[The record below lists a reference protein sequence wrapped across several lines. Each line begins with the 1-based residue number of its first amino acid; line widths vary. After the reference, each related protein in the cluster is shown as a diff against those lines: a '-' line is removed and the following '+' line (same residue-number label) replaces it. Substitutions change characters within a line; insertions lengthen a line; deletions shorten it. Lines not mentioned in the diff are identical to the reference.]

1 MKKNILIVDD
11 EPYIRDS
18 LRRTLR
24 NLRDECELFTAGNGA
39 EALKLMQG
47 TPIDIV
53 ITDLLMPEKEGLET
67 IMEIRKSFPAVRIIA
82 ISGGGRDGTID
93 FLDVAEKLGASYTL
107 SKPFSPEQI
116 RQVVQKVLNNL
127 KK

>member
-11 EPYIRDS
+11 EPAILDS
-18 LRRTLR
+18 LQRTLR
-24 NLRDECELFTAGNGA
+24 SMRDECDIFTAGNGA

-47 TPIDIV
+47 TPIDII

-67 IMEIRKSFPAVRIIA
+67 IMEVRKTYPAVKIIA
-82 ISGGGRDGTID
+82 ISGGGRNGNID
-93 FLDVAEKLGASYTL
+93 FLDIAAKLGASHTL

-116 RQVVQKVLNNL
+116 REVVRETLSNL
-127 KK
+127 E